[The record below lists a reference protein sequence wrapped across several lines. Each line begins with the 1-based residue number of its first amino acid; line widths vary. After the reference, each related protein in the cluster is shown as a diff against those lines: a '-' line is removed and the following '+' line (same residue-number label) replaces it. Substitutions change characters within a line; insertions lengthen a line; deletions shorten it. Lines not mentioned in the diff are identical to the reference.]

1 MASVA
6 SRRLISAWLAI
17 LTLLAGYIA
26 VILSVIAAGA
36 PLSDGPRNR
45 LSEWA
50 IAIVATAAAVTLGF
64 ATWRRWHASS
74 RAARRAPR

>member
-1 MASVA
+1 
-6 SRRLISAWLAI
+6 LLAI

-26 VILSVIAAGA
+26 IILLVIAAGA

-50 IAIVATAAAVTLGF
+50 IAILACAAAVTLGL
-64 ATWRRWHASS
+64 ATLRRWRVSS
-74 RAARRAPR
+74 R